1 MYITEDGDESSSKR
15 KLIKK
20 DRDFLLE
27 NFEPMTVC
35 DTVMTSMFDE
45 NDMMIMRNIK
55 GRRKRAK
62 RFLEMC
68 DKLPKEIFEMIFS
81 SYLVKHLPS
90 SKNVPNYEEMGKFLY
105 KSSFNSKSF
114 LMLCNA
120 QPLKLQKCVDRSGEN
135 EKLDSTKPS
144 SPS

>member
-55 GRRKRAK
+55 GRRKRAES
-62 RFLEMC
+62 FLEMC
-68 DKLPKEIFEMIFS
+68 DKLPKEKFEMIFS
-81 SYLVKHLPS
+81 SY
-90 SKNVPNYEEMGKFLY
+90 FLRQ
-105 KSSFNSKSF
+105 KMCQTMKKWVSFFTNQVLILNPF
-114 LMLCNA
+114 
-120 QPLKLQKCVDRSGEN
+120 
-135 EKLDSTKPS
+135 
-144 SPS
+144 